1 MYIFSIQTVDAFT
14 MACKTE
20 HPSEYI
26 SKNISLEIFQ
36 WYSTFYLTTFNT
48 NLEMKTKAILDVT
61 IVKKSYIK

>member
-1 MYIFSIQTVDAFT
+1 MHAHALVTSHISAWDIDLNDNLFLKVSVAWMYIFSIQTVDAFT

-36 WYSTFYLTTFNT
+36 
-48 NLEMKTKAILDVT
+48 
-61 IVKKSYIK
+61 

>member
-1 MYIFSIQTVDAFT
+1 
-14 MACKTE
+14 MAGKTE

-36 WYSTFYLTTFNT
+36 WYSTFYLTTFIT